1 MSFIMGNDS
10 PNLDNKQKSSFFFVK
25 NIFLHFIHE
34 TMLRGVEKNRR
45 KKQKKTK
52 CDEKRNV
59 NRLT

>member
-34 TMLRGVEKNRR
+34 TMLRGVEKIEEKN
-45 KKQKKTK
+45 KKKLNVM
-52 CDEKRNV
+52 KRE
-59 NRLT
+59 T